1 MQPDIPDRIDTM
13 LVLASRVVETALTSS
28 EFTANSSPFANNL
41 YGTSRRTELE
51 SRRTTKSSQA
61 QVSSADSKPKVGSSG
76 APKRV
81 ESEMSQVQQKA
92 ARLQQQL
99 TQVQHQAE
107 QAAQVHGKLDSAA
120 RVDKL
125 LSDLKIKVEGADQEM
140 PAADQLAELVNILP
154 GVSRSGTPHLL
165 SVAEV
170 TAAALTNPNTSPTLG
185 KKLVGMLR
193 GHIWLY
199 RLVGYS
205 APMATG
211 LGLFIFFC
219 LFLVLTPI
227 FLDSLLI
234 NLAAGIDA
242 FLGVPLSV
250 LILIGMA
257 GALGSI
263 VSVMTRIDGS
273 VFKEGTAGPQAY
285 AIIGLTKPI
294 VGAAFAL
301 FVFALLQSPL
311 VPLDIPQPSAEDAQ
325 NTAGF
330 LYLALAFV
338 AGFSERFA
346 TGLATRAEQSTGR

>member
-1 MQPDIPDRIDTM
+1 
-13 LVLASRVVETALTSS
+13 
-28 EFTANSSPFANNL
+28 
-41 YGTSRRTELE
+41 
-51 SRRTTKSSQA
+51 
-61 QVSSADSKPKVGSSG
+61 
-76 APKRV
+76 
-81 ESEMSQVQQKA
+81 MSQVQQQA
-92 ARLQQQL
+92 AQVQQQL
-99 TQVQHQAE
+99 TQVQQQAE
-107 QAAQVHGKLDSAA
+107 QAAQAHGKMDSAA

-125 LSDLKIKVEGADQEM
+125 LSDLKVEVEGADQEI
-140 PAADQLAELVNILP
+140 PAAEQLAELVNILP
-154 GVSRSGTPHLL
+154 GVARSGTPHLIA
-165 SVAEV
+165 VAEV
-170 TAAALTNPNTSPTLG
+170 TAAALMNPNTSPTIG

-193 GHIWLY
+193 GQIWLY

-242 FLGVPLSV
+242 FLGVSLSV

-285 AIIGLTKPI
+285 VIIGLTKPI

-311 VPLDIPQPSAEDAQ
+311 VPLDIPQPSAENAQ

-346 TGLATRAEQSTGR
+346 TGLATRAEQSTGS